1 MSPLTFGIN
10 TPFTSEQL
18 CVSFLL
24 GSKIQMCLNFKRCLH
39 VVSKTLQRKE
49 HSVSFARECVSGVC
63 CPRDR
68 DSDSFSQNMRW
79 RRGQVLPQDIWL
91 ADGER
96 IHRISCRFYYG
107 RLMRSFYKP
116 HEKKVL
122 SYFSRRSADTLWY
135 LIGPSLPAERDLK
148 HEKMPD
154 SCRGKTYAADKLELK
169 QLGVQL
175 EVITKYFCQERHI
188 PVVTSLSSN

>member
-1 MSPLTFGIN
+1 MLCQR
-10 TPFTSEQL
+10 PF
-18 CVSFLL
+18 
-24 GSKIQMCLNFKRCLH
+24 
-39 VVSKTLQRKE
+39 KE
-49 HSVSFARECVSGVC
+49 SNMLWVLPEECVSGVC

-68 DSDSFSQNMRW
+68 DSESFFQNMRW

-91 ADGER
+91 TDGER
-96 IHRISCRFYYG
+96 IHRISRRF
-107 RLMRSFYKP
+107 LLWQVESLILQTTWK
-116 HEKKVL
+116 KKVL

-169 QLGVQL
+169 QLRVQL

-188 PVVTSLSSN
+188 PVVTSLGSN